1 MPFPV
6 RWERHHVPGHSRM
19 TRDVKSKVW
28 SKTWFC
34 MVLLCSTTGD
44 LFCASPKYAGAH
56 AIGHCPQTLN
66 STRTLAKDI
75 VTVAKKSLHWKHP
88 LTGRYLRALNWL
100 KKVRSTELPHFTEL
114 LLRCIKCSK
123 HGSTLGTLL
132 KGIVDPKN
140 IWDKA
145 TCGFDIALI
154 YFLLPKA
161 RVKEAWINTKW
172 AGWAMPHL
180 MPNWNSLQCSEL
192 LLSSIKC
199 VMSFADAG
207 SLTHA

>member
-1 MPFPV
+1 MEGCLSQFGGSAIMFHATLG
-6 RWERHHVPGHSRM
+6 WHAMWSQKCE
-19 TRDVKSKVW
+19 VKHGSA
-28 SKTWFC
+28 WFC
-34 MVLLCSTTGD
+34 YVLLRVTCFVHLQSMQE
-44 LFCASPKYAGAH
+44 P

-132 KGIVDPKN
+132 KGIVDPKK

-145 TCGFDIALI
+145 TCGFNIALI
-154 YFLLPKA
+154 YSFFLK
-161 RVKEAWINTKW
+161 KEWKKHESILSGRAEQCHISCRTETLCS
-172 AGWAMPHL
+172 AV
-180 MPNWNSLQCSEL
+180 NSFCR
-192 LLSSIKC
+192 
-199 VMSFADAG
+199 A
-207 SLTHA
+207 

>member
-1 MPFPV
+1 MFHATLG
-6 RWERHHVPGHSRM
+6 WHAMWSQKCE
-19 TRDVKSKVW
+19 VKHGSA
-28 SKTWFC
+28 WFC
-34 MVLLCSTTGD
+34 YVLLRVTCFVHLQSMQE
-44 LFCASPKYAGAH
+44 P

-132 KGIVDPKN
+132 KGIVDPKK

-145 TCGFDIALI
+145 TCGFNIALI
-154 YFLLPKA
+154 YFLLPKE

-180 MPNWNSLQCSEL
+180 MPKWNSLQCSEL

>member
-1 MPFPV
+1 MVLDGSAMFYYGWLV
-6 RWERHHVPGHSRM
+6 LCI
-19 TRDVKSKVW
+19 SKVCRSPPLAIALKRW
-28 SKTWFC
+28 ILRELLQKTSW
-34 MVLLCSTTGD
+34 LLQKRVC
-44 LFCASPKYAGAH
+44 
-56 AIGHCPQTLN
+56 IGSILWQV
-66 STRTLAKDI
+66 DI
-75 VTVAKKSLHWKHP
+75 
-88 LTGRYLRALNWL
+88 YLRALNWL

-114 LLRCIKCSK
+114 LLRRIKCSK
-123 HGSTLGTLL
+123 HGCALGTRL
-132 KGIVDPKN
+132 KGIIDPKK

-145 TCGFDIALI
+145 TCGFNIALI